1 MRLELRVCQH
11 CLNRDDGHGGKQ
23 KAELLQDMVACAE
36 VIQEYKDVIDLEDVH
51 IRRVHDNEK
60 GKPEALPV
68 VAATIQNDQV
78 VLNDTQLVA
87 EGQDGT
93 MLLYANPDDI
103 LTVLA
108 GNVDE
113 ISKAVPGDV
122 TVDLSETGARIV
134 AEAGLGADPDDQ
146 PGPDAGPGPGP
157 GPGQ

>member
-1 MRLELRVCQH
+1 MRIELRVCQH
-11 CLNRDDGHGGKQ
+11 CLEGDHGADEQ
-23 KAELLQDMVACAE
+23 KTNLLQDMVACAE
-36 VIQEYKDVIDLEDVH
+36 VIKEHKEAIDLDAVH
-51 IRRVHDNEK
+51 IRRVRDDEP

-87 EGQDGT
+87 EGQDGN

-113 ISKAVPGDV
+113 ISKAVHEDV
-122 TVDLSETGARIV
+122 TVDLSEIGAKIV
-134 AEAGLGADPDDQ
+134 SQAGLGAKVNKDD
-146 PGPDAGPGPGP
+146 
-157 GPGQ
+157 